1 MAASPPIKAK
11 RELCNEQSKSAKQ
24 VMKDRQRESDK
35 LLFGLGV
42 QQGVTLSCRSDV

>member
-35 LLFGLGV
+35 LLLV
-42 QQGVTLSCRSDV
+42 WKSSARSHPQLQK